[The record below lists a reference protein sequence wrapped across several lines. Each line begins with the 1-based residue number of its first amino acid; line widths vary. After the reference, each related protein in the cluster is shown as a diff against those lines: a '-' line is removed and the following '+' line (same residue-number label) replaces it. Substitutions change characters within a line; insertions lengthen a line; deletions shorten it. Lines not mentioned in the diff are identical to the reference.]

1 MQTDLEES
9 KGQEIIKLQN
19 CLQALQSKV
28 DETNA
33 LPVKER
39 EAAWKVIEEA
49 PPVIHETPVIVQGSE
64 KNDSLTTEGET
75 LKVIELKLL
84 KVPVMAVY
92 LPSFPKKIFT
102 TSQVKFFYHFA
113 SNISC
118 NLSL

>member
-1 MQTDLEES
+1 MEES
-9 KGQEIIKLQN
+9 KGQEIIKLQI

-49 PPVIHETPVIVQGSE
+49 PPVINETPVIVQGLE
-64 KNDSLTTEGET
+64 KNDSLTTEGEA

-92 LPSFPKKIFT
+92 LSSFPKKILL
-102 TSQVKFFYHFA
+102 
-113 SNISC
+113 
-118 NLSL
+118 LSK